1 MRHPFPPGGAPLSAN
16 IARVPSI
23 LFGGRLEYWKGVQ
36 FALGAVA
43 RLRERIPG
51 LSFTIAGG
59 GPEEGYFRAIA
70 AELGIA
76 DMGRFVG
83 RVPHAEMHELYAA
96 HDVFVFPSLH
106 DSGAQVIGETMA
118 HGVPVVCLDLEHVR

>member
-1 MRHPFPPGGAPLSAN
+1 MRQSVSAGKELPSQPN
-16 IARVPSI
+16 IARAPSI

-43 RLRERIPG
+43 RLREHIAG

-76 DMGRFVG
+76 MRFVG
-83 RVPHAEMHELYAA
+83 RVPHAEMHRAICCTRRLRVSE
-96 HDVFVFPSLH
+96 P
-106 DSGAQVIGETMA
+106 AQFWQ
-118 HGVPVVCLDLEHVR
+118 HK